1 MVKKTVPAGREA
13 GRQEGRGEPGL
24 REGERSKTMIT
35 LYELC
40 AADRDCRFSPYVWRI
55 RLALH
60 HKGLAHETVPVRFV
74 EKEAFA
80 ESGSKTVPVIRDD
93 GRWVADSWE
102 IACYLED
109 HYPDRP
115 SLFGGTT
122 GRAHARF
129 INAWADRTLVLGLF
143 PLLAARIWARL
154 DPESQTYFRESREAR
169 LGMTLEEAGRDRE
182 AKLKTLRRA
191 LSPLEATLKTQDFL
205 GGRTPSYADYAVAG
219 PLVWTAIMGDFDPL
233 APDSAMARWRARVFA
248 LYDGLVARETAAAT
262 DTS

>member
-1 MVKKTVPAGREA
+1 
-13 GRQEGRGEPGL
+13 
-24 REGERSKTMIT
+24 MIQ

-40 AADRDCRFSPYVWRI
+40 GQDRNCRFSPYVWRT

-60 HKGLAHETVPVRFV
+60 HKGLAHESVPVRFV

-93 GRWVADSWE
+93 GRWVADSWQ

-109 HYPDRP
+109 TYPDRP
-115 SLFGGTT
+115 SLFGGPM

-129 INAWADRTLVLGLF
+129 INAWTDRTLVLGLF
-143 PLLAARIWARL
+143 PLLAARIWTLL
-154 DPESQTYFRESREAR
+154 DPESQAYFRESREAR

-182 AKLKTLRRA
+182 AKRKALRRA
-191 LSPLEATLKTQDFL
+191 LSPLEAVLRAQAFL
-205 GGRTPSYADYAVAG
+205 GGETPSYADYAVAG
-219 PLVWTAIMGDFDPL
+219 PLVWAAITGDFDPL
-233 APDSAMARWRARVFA
+233 EADSAIARWRERIFS
-248 LYDGLVARETAAAT
+248 LYDGLVVRAIAAAT

>member
-1 MVKKTVPAGREA
+1 M
-13 GRQEGRGEPGL
+13 
-24 REGERSKTMIT
+24 T

-40 AADRDCRFSPYVWRI
+40 GADRDCRFSPYVWRT

-60 HKGLAHETVPVRFV
+60 HKGLAYETVPVRFV

-109 HYPDRP
+109 TYPQGA
-115 SLFGGTT
+115 SLFGGAT

-143 PLLAARIWARL
+143 PLLAARIWTLL
-154 DPESQTYFRESREAR
+154 DPESRAYFRESREAR

-182 AKLKTLRRA
+182 TKLKAMRRA
-191 LSPLEATLKTQDFL
+191 LSPLEATLKVQDFL
-205 GGRTPSYADYAVAG
+205 GGRGPSYADYAVAG
-219 PLVWTAIMGDFDPL
+219 PLIWAAITGDFDPL
-233 APDSAMARWRARVFA
+233 VPDSAIARWRDRIFA
-248 LYDGLVARETAAAT
+248 LYDGLVAQAIAASA